1 MSCHRS
7 QAACL
12 LMCSMAP
19 ISDQLSSRALVRW
32 HSHQLGG
39 AVGKTADEVD
49 VSERLQGLV
58 PVVGV
63 PGTAVGLSLC
73 HFGDSM
79 PGVCPAG
86 ALYLYPPREDNLTRP
101 TSLTST
107 ENRCTPIPHPAQH
120 WKTAWIRRGDGQGG
134 PGHGGPRSAISLA
147 SAAAAVISAVM

>member
-73 HFGDSM
+73 RPLRRFHASRLSGQ
-79 PGVCPAG
+79 G
-86 ALYLYPPREDNLTRP
+86 ALPPLT
-101 TSLTST
+101 TS
-107 ENRCTPIPHPAQH
+107 R
-120 WKTAWIRRGDGQGG
+120 
-134 PGHGGPRSAISLA
+134 
-147 SAAAAVISAVM
+147 